1 MYNKYRYP
9 HCLTLL
15 SVKHLLS
22 NIKTPRWLQ
31 HWAPVKEKSCT
42 TPLVGVCHFFS
53 LSCLVSYR
61 RVGQLLMHAPAF
73 KNQALQ
79 FAASGDSGLHPSI
92 GKDHCF
98 LGEGQ
103 PRVIFF
109 HVPVLL
115 LMACNRSLLAK
126 CLNTYLMHNIR
137 QRSTRPFLFSV
148 FLCKLKFNPCPLVFC
163 LPGW

>member
-1 MYNKYRYP
+1 MTSTLSSSQRKVLYNTIGWGLP
-9 HCLTLL
+9 FLL
-15 SVKHLLS
+15 SFLLGVVQAS
-22 NIKTPRWLQ
+22 W
-31 HWAPVKEKSCT
+31 T
-42 TPLVGVCHFFS
+42 TFNARTC
-53 LSCLVSYR
+53 
-61 RVGQLLMHAPAF
+61 F
-73 KNQALQ
+73 KKQALQ